1 MEQYSQHD
9 KEHEKN
15 RDRKHKKRRG
25 RRPWNY
31 TDVKSVFIRLG
42 KRIPA
47 VLYESSDSEPSAQQ
61 ENTQTNSEIA
71 VLVMH
76 SDEDYLTF
84 STGPE
89 LARRGFKTLC
99 ANVMNKEGI
108 LFTQNEKLECV
119 KEAVEYLRSLDGV
132 KKIVLMGH
140 SGGASLL
147 TAYQCMAENGRDVF
161 SGPEKLFPWKAH
173 HDMPPAD
180 GLMLLDANFGNAA
193 MQLFSLDPAVTDET
207 SGKNLDSS
215 IDLFNPENGFDPAGS
230 TFSAEFIRKYQSA
243 QGQRNMRLVGA
254 AQERLEKIN
263 AGEGLYDD
271 DEPFIIPGAAQSFFN
286 NKLFAQDIRLMSHTH
301 DPQLLLHADGSI
313 TEEIVHSVRHA
324 ENPTSMTGSFWE
336 GARFLSV
343 KNYLSSYAIRTEED
357 FGYDEDHVWGID
369 WSSSYAAAPGNVTKI
384 HVPTLIMGM
393 TGGWE
398 YLASETI
405 YNMSAAE
412 DKHLIF
418 VEGASHKLKTAKEYE
433 QYKGQYGDTLKL
445 VHDYVADWLTE
456 DDRF

>member
-1 MEQYSQHD
+1 MEENRRY
-9 KEHEKN
+9 EK
-15 RDRKHKKRRG
+15 RHKRAGHRLWKYKDVQTEFVRIG
-25 RRPWNY
+25 RR
-31 TDVKSVFIRLG
+31 V
-42 KRIPA
+42 PA
-47 VLYESSDSEPSAQQ
+47 VLYKAVKAEDGESDREMQ
-61 ENTQTNSEIA
+61 EALSKIA

-84 STGPE
+84 PTGPE
-89 LARRGFKTLC
+89 LARRGITTLC

-108 LFTQNEKLECV
+108 LFTQNQKLECV
-119 KEAVEYLRSLDGV
+119 RDAISYLRSR
-132 KKIVLMGH
+132 KEIEKIILMGH

-147 TAYQCMAENGRDVF
+147 TAYQCVAENGADVF
-161 SGPEKLFPWKAH
+161 AGEEKLFPWKAEEKL
-173 HDMPPAD
+173 PSAD
-180 GLMLLDANFGNAA
+180 GLMLLDANWGNAV
-193 MQLFSLDPAVTDET
+193 MQLFSLDPAITDET
-207 SGKNLDSS
+207 SGKNLDAT

-230 TFSAEFIRKYQSA
+230 TFSSEFIRKYQIG
-243 QGQRNMRLVGA
+243 QGERNMRLVNA
-254 AQERLEKIN
+254 ALARLKKID
-263 AGEGLYDD
+263 AGEGLYED
-271 DEPFIIPGAAQSFFN
+271 DEPFVIPGAAQSFFN
-286 NKLFAQDIRLMSHTH
+286 NKLYAQDIRLMSHTH
-301 DPQLLLHADGSI
+301 DEQLLIHGDGSI
-313 TEEIVHSVRHA
+313 TKEIVYSVRHA
-324 ENPTSMTGSFWE
+324 QNPVSMTASFWE

-369 WSSSYAAAPGNVTKI
+369 WVSSYAAAPGNVTKI
-384 HVPTLIMGM
+384 HVPTLVMGM

-433 QYKGQYGDTLKL
+433 SYKNQYGDTMKT

-456 DDRF
+456 DGRFV